1 MLLGERFEQFVKES
15 PVSVMMRGI
24 VEYAFDE
31 HRLDRIFA
39 ETAEV
44 QYVRELRFSTV
55 ADLMAEVVFNIS
67 PSIGAAYQANIEQ
80 MTVSRKSVYNKLNGI
95 EPGISAAL
103 VHDSV
108 AQFAPIIEKL
118 RATLPALLRG
128 YHAKILDGN
137 HFSATEHRIGELRT
151 IGDAPLPGK
160 ALVVLDPVL
169 KLATHVFPCEDG
181 HAQERSLLSHVLPCV
196 EKDDLWIADR
206 NFCTLGFLFG
216 IKSNGGKFLIREH
229 ANLPGRLRGKP
240 KYIGRIPTGRVYE
253 QSMDITDPVTGKIMT
268 VRRITIK
275 LNQATRDGDLEMHI
289 VTNLPKRAA
298 DAKKVA
304 SIYQKRWTIETM
316 FQELTETLTCEI
328 KTLGYPKAAV
338 FAFCLAL
345 VAYNGISVIK
355 AALRSV
361 HGTETVE
368 ERVSGYYLSLEISK
382 TYTGMMIA
390 IPAEHWIVFRS
401 MTVTELAQVLRELAS
416 QVDLSKYHKHRRGPK
431 QPRRNEFAQ
440 DVPIMYRPHGFSP
453 SERPPT
459 DTFTGLALRPS
470 PVKVPFCV
478 GNDYYSLG

>member
-1 MLLGERFEQFVKES
+1 M
-15 PVSVMMRGI
+15 
-24 VEYAFDE
+24 
-31 HRLDRIFA
+31 
-39 ETAEV
+39 
-44 QYVRELRFSTV
+44 
-55 ADLMAEVVFNIS
+55 
-67 PSIGAAYQANIEQ
+67 
-80 MTVSRKSVYNKLNGI
+80 
-95 EPGISAAL
+95 
-103 VHDSV
+103 
-108 AQFAPIIEKL
+108 
-118 RATLPALLRG
+118 
-128 YHAKILDGN
+128 
-137 HFSATEHRIGELRT
+137 
-151 IGDAPLPGK
+151 
-160 ALVVLDPVL
+160 
-169 KLATHVFPCEDG
+169 
-181 HAQERSLLSHVLPCV
+181 LPCV

-431 QPRRNEFAQ
+431 QPR
-440 DVPIMYRPHGFSP
+440 P
-453 SERPPT
+453 ERIR
-459 DTFTGLALRPS
+459 TGRSNHVSTARILAKR
-470 PVKVPFCV
+470 KTA
-478 GNDYYSLG
+478 D